1 MRNTDLQTPTPK
13 KRYLSVDMVRGFAM
27 AFVVGGVTL
36 VKDFADLLPWDDL
49 SDFIITQWTHAPWDG
64 IRLGETFT
72 LLLFISGMSVA
83 LHGKSTGKLE
93 KITAKKL
100 LYRTLQL
107 ILLGMVYN
115 GLFNFDFANLRYCS
129 VLFRI
134 GGAVALASIIFYKTT
149 TQRARILWVSGILTV
164 YGVLSLVL
172 VAPDAAGASPLTMEG
187 NFGCWL
193 DRTLLGAHCSAPRYA
208 PEGIVGTRVATST
221 ALIGAIVGGFI
232 TDERY
237 NDNKRIFVLIG
248 TGFAMCI
255 AAYLLCDII
264 PVNKKLWSSTYV
276 LMLTGVSMVIFAAF
290 YCIVEKWRFTFGLK
304 WLISLGRNSIAA
316 YFVHRIFD
324 FTAASKF
331 FLSGLCRY
339 LPDYMTTPLIDIGA
353 FVLLVGLFCFL
364 DKKKIYIKV

>member
-1 MRNTDLQTPTPK
+1 MNNTELQTPAPK
-13 KRYLSVDMVRGFAM
+13 KRYLSVDIVRGFAM

-36 VKDFADLLPWDDL
+36 VMDFANLLPWNDL
-49 SDFIITQWTHAPWDG
+49 ADFIITQWTHAHWDG

-72 LLLFISGMSVA
+72 LLVFISGMSVA

-93 KITAKKL
+93 KKTMKKL
-100 LYRTLQL
+100 LLRTLQL
-107 ILLGMVYN
+107 IVLGIIYN
-115 GLFNFDFANLRYCS
+115 GLFNLDFANMRYCS

-134 GGAVALASIIFYKTT
+134 GGSVALASIIFYKTT
-149 TQRARILWVSGILTV
+149 TQRARILWVTGILTV
-164 YGVLSLVL
+164 YAVLSLVL

-193 DRTLLGAHCSAPRYA
+193 DRTLLGAHCYDPLYD
-208 PEGIVGTRVATST
+208 PEGIVGTLAATST

-237 NDNKRIFVLIG
+237 SDNKRILVIVG
-248 TGFAMCI
+248 VAIAMCVV
-255 AAYLLCDII
+255 AYLLRGII

-276 LMLTGVSMVIFAAF
+276 LMLTGVSMLIFAAF
-290 YCIVEKWRFTFGLK
+290 YRIVEKWKFTFGLK

-324 FTAASKF
+324 FTSASEF
-331 FLSGLCRY
+331 FLGGLCRY
-339 LPDYMTTPLIDIGA
+339 LPTYMTKPLIDIGA
-353 FVLLVGLFCFL
+353 FVILVGIFCFL
-364 DKKKIYIKV
+364 DKKKIYFKV